1 MQISTQE
8 LQQVAAAG
16 PRFDMYA
23 GIHKAMRALMAD
35 TLLAVGR
42 MDVEDALELAQVSQR
57 VLELLEACR
66 SHLQHENDFLHTA
79 IEARAPGTT
88 GRVAGEHAEHE
99 ASIERLA
106 GQVARLRAAPEADRA
121 HEAQR
126 LYRALALFMAE
137 NLEHMH
143 YEETVHN
150 AALWAHYPDE
160 DLVAIHDALVAS
172 IPPQEMMAIARWLV
186 PFMNPQERAM
196 MLQDMR
202 GKAPAPAF
210 QAILDTVQPHLDQR
224 EWAKL
229 AAALALPVVP
239 GLATA

>member
-1 MQISTQE
+1 MQISTLE

-23 GIHKAMRALMAD
+23 GIHKAMRAVMAD

-42 MDVEDALELAQVSQR
+42 MDSDDALELTQVSQR

-79 IEARAPGTT
+79 IEARAPDTT
-88 GRVAGEHAEHE
+88 TRVAGDHAGHE
-99 ASIERLA
+99 AAIEQLA
-106 GQVARLRAAPEADRA
+106 RQVVRLRAALPADRA
-121 HEAQR
+121 HETQR
-126 LYRALALFMAE
+126 LYHALALFMAE

-150 AALWAHYPDE
+150 AALWAHYSDE
-160 DLVAIHDALVAS
+160 ELLAIHDALVGS

>member
-8 LQQVAAAG
+8 FQQVAAAG

-23 GIHKAMRALMAD
+23 GIHKAMRAFMAD

-42 MDVEDALELAQVSQR
+42 MDCDYAPELERVSQR
-57 VLELLEACR
+57 VLELLAACR

-88 GRVAGEHAEHE
+88 GRVGGEHAEHE
-99 ASIERLA
+99 TAIEQLER
-106 GQVARLRAAPEADRA
+106 QVARLRAAPAAERA

-196 MLQDMR
+196 MLLDMR
-202 GKAPAPAF
+202 AKAPAPAF
-210 QAILDTVQPHLDQR
+210 QAILDTIQPHLDQR
-224 EWAKL
+224 EWAQL
-229 AAALALPVVP
+229 AVALGLPAAP
-239 GLATA
+239 GLALG